1 LYSPPAGPR
10 LFAGTAD
17 GRDNKP
23 RPRPHDDGQYAE
35 SSFADPKQVLAY
47 LARYTHR
54 IAISNRRLIQ
64 ADAHCVTFKVKD
76 YRVEGPSRYTTMTL
90 ATHEFIRRFPMHVL
104 PKGLHRIRHYGLLA
118 NGNRAA
124 NLAQMRALLGVTAP
138 EPEPCGAGEA
148 TTPDPWLPPCPCC
161 GGRMRIASIVQAGFM
176 PRTDA
181 APPDVI
187 RIDTS

>member
-1 LYSPPAGPR
+1 
-10 LFAGTAD
+10 
-17 GRDNKP
+17 
-23 RPRPHDDGQYAE
+23 
-35 SSFADPKQVLAY
+35 VLAY
-47 LARYTHR
+47 LALYTHR
-54 IAISNRRLIQ
+54 IAISNRRLIR
-64 ADAHCVTFKVKD
+64 ADVDSVTFTYKD
-76 YRVEGPSRYTTMTL
+76 YRIEGAGRFKTMTL
-90 ATHEFIRRFPMHVL
+90 ATYEFIRRFLMHVP
-104 PKGLHRIRHYGLLA
+104 PKGFHRMRHYGLLA